1 MSVEQ
6 CETLFFLLIKGKF
19 MEISSKI
26 SQSFAN
32 QSFMKTIGAQLDLID
47 YGKVIISVKLKQNMM
62 QQHGFGHAGIT
73 FSIGDSAAGYAAL
86 TKMEENQEVLT
97 SEMKI
102 HLLSPADGKTLKAV
116 GSVLKT
122 GKRLIVVK
130 SDIYSIKDETEK
142 MIATMLG
149 TMVPSIVSS

>member
-1 MSVEQ
+1 MS
-6 CETLFFLLIKGKF
+6 FF
-19 MEISSKI
+19 SKI
-26 SQSFAN
+26 SQSFEQQA
-32 QSFMKTIGAQLDLID
+32 FMKTLGAQLDLVEH
-47 YGKVIISVKLKQNMM
+47 GKVIISVCLKRSMM

-86 TKMEENQEVLT
+86 TQMGENQEVLT

-102 HLLSPADGKTLKAV
+102 HLLSPADGKILKAV

-122 GKRLIVVK
+122 GKKLIVVK
-130 SDIYSIKDETEK
+130 SDIYSIKDEKEK
-142 MIATMLG
+142 MVATMLG

>member
-1 MSVEQ
+1 MNIE
-6 CETLFFLLIKGKF
+6 K
-19 MEISSKI
+19 KI
-26 SQSFAN
+26 TQSFEK
-32 QSFMKTIGAQLDLID
+32 QTFMKTIGAQLDLIED
-47 YGKVIISVKLKQNMM
+47 GHVTISVALKPGMM

-86 TKMEENQEVLT
+86 TKMGENQEVLT

-102 HLLSPADGKTLKAV
+102 HLLSPANGKVLKAV

-130 SDIYSIKDETEK
+130 SDIYSIKDEKEK
-142 MIATMLG
+142 MVATMLG

>member
-1 MSVEQ
+1 MNIE
-6 CETLFFLLIKGKF
+6 K
-19 MEISSKI
+19 KI
-26 SQSFAN
+26 TQSFEK
-32 QSFMKTIGAQLDLID
+32 QTFMKTIGAQLDLIED
-47 YGKVIISVKLKQNMM
+47 GHVTISVALKPGMM

-86 TKMEENQEVLT
+86 TKMGENQEVLT

-102 HLLSPADGKTLKAV
+102 HLLSPANGKVLKAV

-130 SDIYSIKDETEK
+130 SDIYSIKDEKEK
-142 MIATMLG
+142 IVATMLG

>member
-1 MSVEQ
+1 MATLVKTPDETEEDREQ
-6 CETLFFLLIKGKF
+6 
-19 MEISSKI
+19 
-26 SQSFAN
+26 
-32 QSFMKTIGAQLDLID
+32 MKKD
-47 YGKVIISVKLKQNMM
+47 
-62 QQHGFGHAGIT
+62 
-73 FSIGDSAAGYAAL
+73 
-86 TKMEENQEVLT
+86 QEVLT

-130 SDIYSIKDETEK
+130 SDIYSINDGKEK
-142 MIATMLG
+142 IVATMLG

>member
-1 MSVEQ
+1 MN
-6 CETLFFLLIKGKF
+6 IAA
-19 MEISSKI
+19 KI
-26 SQSFAN
+26 SQSFES
-32 QSFMKTIGAQLDLID
+32 QSFMKTIGARLDLVD
-47 YGKVIISVKLKQNMM
+47 DGKVIISVKLKQNMM
-62 QQHGFGHAGIT
+62 QQHGFGHAGVT

-86 TKMEENQEVLT
+86 TKMEEHQEVLT

-102 HLLSPADGKTLKAV
+102 HLLSPADGKVLKAV
-116 GSVLKT
+116 GSVLQT

-142 MIATMLG
+142 MVATMLG

>member
-1 MSVEQ
+1 MNIE
-6 CETLFFLLIKGKF
+6 K
-19 MEISSKI
+19 KI
-26 SQSFAN
+26 TQSFEK
-32 QSFMKTIGAQLDLID
+32 QTFMKTIGAQLYLIED
-47 YGKVIISVKLKQNMM
+47 GHVTISVALKPGMM

-86 TKMEENQEVLT
+86 TKMGENQEVLT

-102 HLLSPADGKTLKAV
+102 HLLSPANGKVLKAV

-130 SDIYSIKDETEK
+130 SDIYSIKDEKEK
-142 MIATMLG
+142 MVATMLG